1 VIIGIG
7 LDLCSVTRIRSLLQD
22 ERFLLRYFSQDEQ
35 GYIHSRGAMAAA
47 SAAACFAAKEAFAK
61 ALGTGFE
68 GMPPKDIGILHD
80 ENGAPSY
87 KLEGLALSRALEK
100 GMRSAHL
107 SLSHEHDMAAA
118 VAVLEGD

>member
-1 VIIGIG
+1 MIIGIG
-7 LDLCSVTRIRSLLQD
+7 LDLCSVARIRSLMQD

-35 GYIHSRGAMAAA
+35 GYIHSRGTMSAA

-61 ALGTGFE
+61 ALGTGFD
-68 GMPPKDIGILHD
+68 GIPPREIGVVHD
-80 ENGAPSY
+80 DNGAPRY
-87 KLEGLALSRALEK
+87 KLEGLALSRALAK

-107 SLSHEHDMAAA
+107 SLSHELDMAAA

>member
-7 LDLCSVTRIRSLLQD
+7 LDLCSVTRIRSLLKD

-35 GYIHSRGAMAAA
+35 GYIQSRGAMAAA
-47 SAAACFAAKEAFAK
+47 SAAACFAAKEALAK

-68 GMPPKDIGILHD
+68 GMPPKDICILHD

-87 KLEGLALSRALEK
+87 KLEGLALSRALAK
-100 GMRSAHL
+100 GMRSAYL
-107 SLSHEHDMAAA
+107 SLSHEQDMAAA
-118 VAVLEGD
+118 VAVLEGE